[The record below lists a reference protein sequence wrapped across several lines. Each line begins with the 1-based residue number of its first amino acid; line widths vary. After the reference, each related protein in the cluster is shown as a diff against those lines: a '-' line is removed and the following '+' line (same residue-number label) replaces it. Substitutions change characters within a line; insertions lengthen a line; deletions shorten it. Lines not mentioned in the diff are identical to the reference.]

1 MMKLD
6 NTLYSYKQIKD
17 KLLKY
22 KEEYEHDLFGLSE
35 EFESSK
41 IYIKGHINMIDI
53 LLDDLDSNSG
63 ICWLGIDL
71 SKDEE
76 VNK

>member
-6 NTLYSYKQIKD
+6 NALYSYKQIKD

-22 KEEYEHDLFGLSE
+22 KKEYEE
-35 EFESSK
+35 EIDRCIPMYPKGEL
-41 IYIKGHINMIDI
+41 IAKGHLRMLDI

-63 ICWLGIDL
+63 IGWLGIDL
-71 SKDEE
+71 TKDEE
-76 VNK
+76 ITR

>member
-22 KEEYEHDLFGLSE
+22 KEEYEE
-35 EFESSK
+35 EMNRCIPMHPKDEL
-41 IYIKGHINMIDI
+41 IAKGHLRMLDI

-76 VNK
+76 ANN